1 MSSVEALPGPR
12 KRQRRSPAEEPSG
25 SAASHQ
31 AEAADGPRTMKESDM
46 WPETVLKAL
55 NEYGL
60 LTQLTANPAGPPAAP
75 ERETGKEDDSA
86 TEKKQ
91 ASQPAEVKP
100 VAKAFEPAAKRKR
113 KGNDAAPAKP
123 AGKEKAAAKAKVK
136 NKK

>member
-12 KRQRRSPAEEPSG
+12 KRQRRSPAEEHSG

-60 LTQLTANPAGPPAAP
+60 LTQLTANLQLANPL
-75 ERETGKEDDSA
+75 KSLVSA
-86 TEKKQ
+86 SKLWPQ
-91 ASQPAEVKP
+91 I
-100 VAKAFEPAAKRKR
+100 
-113 KGNDAAPAKP
+113 
-123 AGKEKAAAKAKVK
+123 
-136 NKK
+136 